1 MKATTMKRIALALT
15 ALTALTTLRAIET
28 KAAATFGDDITFLR
42 RHTETVVL
50 SDKSGQAQVAVVPAW
65 QGRVMTSTARGAK
78 GASFGWVNRELI
90 ASGQVQPHINVFGG
104 EDRFWLGPEGGQFS
118 IFFAQGVPFDLE
130 HWFTPAVIDTEP
142 FEVVSQSA
150 DRVHCRRH
158 LQLTNYSGTRF
169 DLEVNREVR
178 LVNAADALAKLGLKL
193 PSGVKSV
200 GFESVNSVK
209 NTGRQPWKKETG
221 LLSIWILGM
230 LKASPETTVV
240 IPFEKGPE
248 SERGTIVNDTYF
260 GQVPFDR
267 LMVNDGVL
275 FFRADANCRS
285 KIGVP
290 PRRAKPMLG
299 SYDAAGRTLT
309 LVQFTLAPG
318 ITDYVNSLWKL
329 QDDPFNGDVANS
341 YNDGPAQPGAKQ
353 LGKFYELESS
363 SPALALQAG
372 ASATHTHQTLHLQG
386 SEKQLEAMARAAL
399 GVGLN
404 DVKKAFQK

>member
-248 SERGTIVNDTYF
+248 SERGTIVNDTF
-260 GQVPFDR
+260 RQSAFRPA
-267 LMVNDGVL
+267 DGAGRHAFL
-275 FFRADANCRS
+275 
-285 KIGVP
+285 
-290 PRRAKPMLG
+290 PRRRELPEQ
-299 SYDAAGRTLT
+299 DWRAA
-309 LVQFTLAPG
+309 APRQAHAG
-318 ITDYVNSLWKL
+318 QLRRRRPHPHSGAIHAGARDYRLR
-329 QDDPFNGDVANS
+329 Q
-341 YNDGPAQPGAKQ
+341 
-353 LGKFYELESS
+353 
-363 SPALALQAG
+363 LAL
-372 ASATHTHQTLHLQG
+372 
-386 SEKQLEAMARAAL
+386 EAAR
-399 GVGLN
+399 
-404 DVKKAFQK
+404 